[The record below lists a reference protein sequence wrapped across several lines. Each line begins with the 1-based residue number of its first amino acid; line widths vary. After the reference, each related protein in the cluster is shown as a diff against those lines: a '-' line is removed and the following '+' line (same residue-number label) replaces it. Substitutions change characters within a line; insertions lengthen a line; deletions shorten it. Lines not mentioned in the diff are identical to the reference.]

1 VSAPAAIS
9 ITELEKRLGT
19 KPVLRQIE
27 LDVPAGSVTAILGA
41 SGAGKTTLLRLIAG
55 FERVDAGTIALHG
68 RIASSPSEHLR
79 PERRHLGYVAQEGAL
94 FPHLNVA
101 ANVGFGLRRSDANRG
116 GRVDELLELVGLAGF
131 SKRMPHQLSGGEQ
144 QRVALARA
152 LAPEPRTVLLDEPF
166 SALDPTLRTSLRTDL
181 QRALQQTGT
190 TAVLVTHD
198 QLEALSLADTVAIL
212 RDGQIIQAASPPD
225 IYRNP
230 LDPGVARF
238 VGDANFL
245 DAELHGHEATC
256 ALGTL
261 QVANPNGHRGPGLIM
276 LRPEQL
282 DLEGNATAPHG
293 RVLEITYYGHDADV
307 HLALTDRDGNEH
319 RLIARVHS
327 YKLPTLGAMTPI
339 TVRGEANAYTRDADA
354 AAAEPG
360 AAATATSGK

>member
-1 VSAPAAIS
+1 MSLPPAIS
-9 ITELEKRLGT
+9 IIGLEKHLGT
-19 KPVLRQIE
+19 RAVLREID

-55 FERVDAGTIALHG
+55 FERVDAGTITLHG
-68 RIASSPSEHLR
+68 RTASSPSEHLR
-79 PERRHLGYVAQEGAL
+79 PEQRHLGYVAQEGAL

-101 ANVGFGLRRSDANRG
+101 ANVGFGLRRSDANRN

-131 SKRMPHQLSGGEQ
+131 SRRMPHQLSGGEQ

-152 LAPEPRTVLLDEPF
+152 LAPKPRTVLLDEPF
-166 SALDPTLRTSLRTDL
+166 SALDPTLRASLRTDL
-181 QRALQQTGT
+181 QRALHQTGT

-212 RDGQIIQAASPPD
+212 RDGQIIQTASPPD
-225 IYRNP
+225 LYRSP

-245 DAELHGHEATC
+245 DAKLDGREATC
-256 ALGTL
+256 ALGTIPI
-261 QVANPNGHRGPGLIM
+261 ANANGHHGPGVIM

-282 DLEGNATAPHG
+282 ELAGDATAPHG
-293 RVLEITYYGHDADV
+293 RVLEITYYGHDADI
-307 HLALTDRDGNEH
+307 HLALADGEGNEQ

-327 YKLPTLGAMTPI
+327 YDLPALGATTPI
-339 TVRGEANAYTRDADA
+339 TIRGEANAYPR
-354 AAAEPG
+354 AEDSASP
-360 AAATATSGK
+360 